1 MSKKVKYAI
10 IIATI
15 LVVITI
21 VDIFLAIQ
29 YNSVKYD
36 LKDRANTINQEWLEI
51 KDVLDERYSLFEDM
65 KDIVDDYAMYEADSI
80 DNIIEKRED
89 GDITSEGF
97 ADRSYRSYMEGIE
110 SSCPELKDDNGYR
123 CLRTS
128 LEIRDSE
135 IDKLVEKYEFDVK
148 EYNDLKDS
156 FMGGMVVFFNDGV
169 EDLYSFRLNY

>member
-1 MSKKVKYAI
+1 MSKKVKYVI

-21 VDIFLAIQ
+21 VDIFLAIH

-51 KDVLDERYSLFEDM
+51 KDVLDERYSLFDDM
-65 KDIVDDYAMYEADSI
+65 KDIVDDYAMYQADSI

-89 GDITSEGF
+89 GDIASEGF

-110 SSCPELKDDNGYR
+110 SSCPELKDDYGYR

-156 FMGGMVVFFNDGV
+156 FMGGMVVFFNDDV